1 MNKKNQ
7 LFFDKIWIEEAK
19 NATVTNIESSLL
31 ELSKFLYEKYR
42 KKVILLIEK
51 YDKPIIKV
59 HENGHCNK
67 AINFL
72 KSFCESS
79 IKGNDYAEMVIMT
92 GVLRVAK
99 EGIFS
104 GLNNMEVHTILEEG
118 YNEYFGILEKE
129 VVEAL
134 EYYNMNFDM
143 EKVKKWY
150 NGYLFGNTNVYNPW
164 SITNFFKFKT
174 LQPHWINTSSNK

>member
-1 MNKKNQ
+1 M
-7 LFFDKIWIEEAK
+7 
-19 NATVTNIESSLL
+19 SG
-31 ELSKFLYEKYR
+31 LSKFLCQKYR
-42 KKVILLIEK
+42 KKVILLIDK
-51 YDKPIIKV
+51 YDKLIIKA
-59 HENGHCNK
+59 HENGHYNK
-67 AINFL
+67 TINFF
-72 KSFCESS
+72 KSFYESS

-118 YNEYFGILEKE
+118 YNEYFEILEKE
-129 VVEAL
+129 VVETL

-164 SITNFFKFKT
+164 SITNFLKFKT
-174 LQPHWINTSSNK
+174 LQPHWINTSSNEEIINCLMSNDWILADFEKFFNKR